1 MSEYW
6 EPKPKQKRGDS
17 REEQDEEVI
26 DYNDDEDEDE
36 EGSEMDA
43 STGAEDAVDEEL
55 QLKGQLV
62 EAFGLCPK
70 KEQESGEAP
79 LEPAVKPEQPCLD
92 AGAAGDAAMVETC
105 PENEPGDFHSGLTD
119 EFAAM
124 KLDSPGMLASRAE
137 ENKMPVEILD
147 SPAPT
152 PPAKK
157 PKFEPDAVEDK
168 KQRLLLLKL
177 VDLDWGAFCVLLQSV
192 LFKAWLGLHTG

>member
-6 EPKPKQKRGDS
+6 EPKPKHNRGDS

-26 DYNDDEDEDE
+26 DYNDDGNEDE

-43 STGAEDAVDEEL
+43 SHGGEATDLHGEL

-70 KEQESGEAP
+70 KEQESGDAP
-79 LEPAVKPEQPCLD
+79 VGEAVKPEQPCLD
-92 AGAAGDAAMVETC
+92 GGAAGAL
-105 PENEPGDFHSGLTD
+105 HSGLTD

-124 KLDSPGMLASRAE
+124 KLDSPGALASRAAE
-137 ENKMPVEILD
+137 EKMPVEILD
-147 SPAPT
+147 SPGPT
-152 PPAKK
+152 PLAKK
-157 PKFEPDAVEDK
+157 PKFQPDAVEDK

-177 VDLDWGAFCVLLQSV
+177 VDLD
-192 LFKAWLGLHTG
+192 

>member
-70 KEQESGEAP
+70 R
-79 LEPAVKPEQPCLD
+79 
-92 AGAAGDAAMVETC
+92 
-105 PENEPGDFHSGLTD
+105 
-119 EFAAM
+119 
-124 KLDSPGMLASRAE
+124 SR
-137 ENKMPVEILD
+137 
-147 SPAPT
+147 S
-152 PPAKK
+152 
-157 PKFEPDAVEDK
+157 
-168 KQRLLLLKL
+168 QGRLL
-177 VDLDWGAFCVLLQSV
+177 WNQP
-192 LFKAWLGLHTG
+192 